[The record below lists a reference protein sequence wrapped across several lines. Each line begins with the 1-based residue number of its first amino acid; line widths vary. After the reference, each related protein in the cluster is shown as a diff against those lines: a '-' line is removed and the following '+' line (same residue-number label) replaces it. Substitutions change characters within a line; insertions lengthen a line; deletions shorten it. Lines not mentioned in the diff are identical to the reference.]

1 MKENENRYKLRDLS
15 YQKNFP
21 KDKESFIEHMKK
33 FKLDL
38 KFSVGIWYFTPGG
51 GRFHDRYVP
60 EKSIKE
66 RLKMAEEFVEFGVKG
81 IEAHYPAE
89 VNEDN
94 LDLYMDLYKK
104 TGIKLV
110 GIPFSHFFDKDF
122 EFGALSNPYPKIR
135 EKAIKIAING
145 LKLVKAAGANCAISW
160 PGIDGYTYP
169 LGTIFPW
176 MWNFF
181 EESLAIA
188 MDEVPGVRVAIEPKP
203 YEPAPNNIYKTTAEG
218 ILAAQR
224 IENKL
229 KNPTNKKLLQEGQVL
244 VGLNPEMGHIRM
256 GYEEASAA
264 YAMVCYEGRL
274 AHVHFNSQPLGNYDQ
289 DLNVGV
295 VEWQQAEAA
304 MYVLKMFGYK
314 EYIGIDINPER
325 MPVKK
330 AIEIN
335 TKVLNIINERIEK
348 LPHEKIVECYLDP
361 ANHRGEIELI
371 LAEMMKK

>member
-1 MKENENRYKLRDLS
+1 MKEEYELRDLS

-21 KDKESFIEHMKK
+21 KDKESLLAHMKN
-33 FKLDL
+33 FKLEL

-66 RLKMAEEFVEFGVKG
+66 RLKMAEEFAEYGVTG
-81 IEAHYPAE
+81 IEAHYPSE

-94 LDLYMDLYKK
+94 LDLYLDLYKK
-104 TGIKLV
+104 AGIKLIGV
-110 GIPFSHFFDKDF
+110 PFSHFFDKEF
-122 EFGALSNPYPKIR
+122 EFGALSNPYKKVR
-135 EKAIKIAING
+135 DKAIEIAING
-145 LKLVKAAGANCAISW
+145 LKLVKKVGANCAISW

-181 EESLAIA
+181 EESLATA

-224 IENKL
+224 IEKRL
-229 KNPTNKKLLQEGQVL
+229 KNSVNKDLLDKGQPL
-244 VGLNPEMGHIRM
+244 VGLNPEIGHIRM
-256 GYEEASAA
+256 GYEEAAA
-264 YAMVCYEGRL
+264 SYAMVCYEGRL

-304 MYVLKMFGYK
+304 LYVLKMFGYK

-335 TKVLNIINERIEK
+335 TKVIKIMNERIEQ
-348 LPHEKIVECYLDP
+348 LPHEKIIDCYLDP
-361 ANHRGEIELI
+361 ANHRGELELI
-371 LAEMMKK
+371 LAESMRR